1 MRYFV
6 HCKPSIGNDL
16 FLLHQNGCVLFPDP
30 ETVEFLGDFDGAN
43 EALKA
48 ARSRFGVTAGCRFCC
63 PECNVP
69 RRADA
74 EAGDARTNASNGGS
88 PP

>member
-6 HCKPSIGNDL
+6 HCRPSTGNEP
-16 FLLHQNGCVLFPDP
+16 FLMHQNGCVLFPDP
-30 ETVEFLGDFDGAN
+30 ETVELLGDFDGAN

-48 ARSRFGVTAGCRFCC
+48 ARSRFGVAAGCRFCC

-69 RRADA
+69 GRSAAVDGDTHADVP
-74 EAGDARTNASNGGS
+74 NGG
-88 PP
+88 PPS